1 MLEHSV
7 CGNVRTKCN
16 NHVLHEL
23 CTHSP
28 FIRKQCG
35 VWTKSGLSN
44 QTPCFQV
51 PAPPSAALAS
61 GSPLSKD
68 GLRISCSHLLNTR
81 HHARYYSSMAQ
92 PHNPTA
98 RFRDSCKVTYTE
110 NGESGVGTE
119 VSLTPNPTPPPCL
132 EQILSV
138 SLNKGPLTFKWSSS
152 LWGQQDVARD

>member
-1 MLEHSV
+1 MRGVDEKWALKSDALLPGPSPTL
-7 CGNVRTKCN
+7 CGLGFRQ
-16 NHVLHEL
+16 
-23 CTHSP
+23 SP
-28 FIRKQCG
+28 FKGWFKNQL
-35 VWTKSGLSN
+35 LSLTEY
-44 QTPCFQV
+44 QTPC
-51 PAPPSAALAS
+51 SI
-61 GSPLSKD
+61 
-68 GLRISCSHLLNTR
+68 LR
-81 HHARYYSSMAQ
+81 MAQ

-98 RFRDSCKVTYTE
+98 RFSDSCKVTYTE